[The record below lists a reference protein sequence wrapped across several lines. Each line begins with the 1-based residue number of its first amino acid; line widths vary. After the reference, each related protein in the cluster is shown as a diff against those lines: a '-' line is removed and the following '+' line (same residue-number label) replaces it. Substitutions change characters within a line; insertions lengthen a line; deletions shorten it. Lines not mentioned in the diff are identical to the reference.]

1 MQFIRRQ
8 TALFLCMFP
17 IFISAQNAEH
27 GSGSASG
34 TVIDQQGRPVAG
46 LHVMVEHSA
55 LGTVTDTAGR
65 YHLQK
70 IPSGIYTL
78 IYSHIAFQTQRFPAV
93 LIKSGQNA
101 SIDTLIMTTKVL
113 KGPTVVVTATRGART
128 ATETAAAINVLPQ
141 SAIRERNVKS
151 LSEALREEP
160 GVSVQKTSHGGGS
173 AIIRGLS
180 SNMVLL
186 MVDGIRLNNSTY
198 RRGNH
203 PYLTL
208 VDYQMVKQ
216 MEVVRG
222 PMSVLYGSDALGGTV
237 NAITDIQGLT
247 HGAPGLNYRLFSRF
261 STADRERSSHAEI
274 AWNAKRWA
282 LETGVSLKDFGDLR
296 RGTHASKA
304 VLERS
309 TDAVQAP
316 SAFSA
321 TDANAKLIFRADA
334 RRTLI
339 AAWQM
344 SRRPKV
350 PRYDKY
356 ENSGYHRWH
365 YVDQNRDLGY
375 IKYQDD
381 VKAPWLSSL
390 SATLS
395 YQRQGEG
402 RETQKTL
409 QHDIAAEYDRVGT
422 LGLTLQGL
430 TERGRHA
437 LTWGTESYFD
447 HVRSRAEIRLL
458 AGGTT
463 AAVRGRYPDGATYQQ
478 LGLYLQDE
486 IHMAATTTVIPGLR
500 YSRMHTDFTLPLD
513 ADGQNW
519 EHITQQFDALTAS
532 LGLIHQLGD
541 GCFLNANLGQAF
553 RAPNLSD
560 IGKLGESKGST
571 WEVPNPAL
579 KSETMLSMDLGLKIE
594 REHLSLSASFYYA
607 AIDHLIA
614 TADFTTNAGASVYD
628 YNGVSYKVKAKQN
641 LGKAYLRGMES
652 ALAYDMGH
660 GFCLRGNWTLTYG
673 QNTTLQEPMG
683 KLPPAFGLAGLRWA
697 CQNFHAELY
706 TRWAGKQ
713 NRLSADDLDDD
724 RIPHGGTPAWQT
736 LNLRTVFQPFPSI
749 KLHAAVE
756 NLLDRNYREHGSGI
770 NAPGRNFILS
780 LEYRRQ

>member
-8 TALFLCMFP
+8 TALFLCIFP
-17 IFISAQNAEH
+17 ILLSAQNTED
-27 GSGSASG
+27 GSASG
-34 TVIDQQGRPVAG
+34 AVIDTQGRPVAG
-46 LHVMVEHSA
+46 LHIMVEHSA
-55 LGTVTDTAGR
+55 LGTVSNTEGH
-65 YHLQK
+65 YQLNN
-70 IPSGIYTL
+70 IPPGIYTL
-78 IYSHIAFQTQRFPAV
+78 IYSHIAFKTERYPAV
-93 LIKSGQNA
+93 LIKSGQTVQ
-101 SIDTLIMTTKVL
+101 IDTIVMTSRVL
-113 KGPTVVVTATRGART
+113 KGPKLVVTATRGART

-141 SAIRERNVKS
+141 TAIRERNVKS

-208 VDYQMVKQ
+208 VDYQMVRQ

-237 NAITDIQGLT
+237 NAITDIRGIAS
-247 HGAPGLNYRLFSRF
+247 GRNGLNYRLFSRF
-261 STADRERSSHAEI
+261 ASADRERSSRAEI
-274 AWNAKRWA
+274 AWNTKRWA
-282 LETGVSLKDFGDLR
+282 VEAGVSLKDFGNLR
-296 RGTHASKA
+296 RGTRASRA

-309 TDAVQAP
+309 NDAEQAP

-321 TDANAKLIFRADA
+321 TDANAKVIFRADQ

-344 SRRPKV
+344 SRRPEV

-365 YVDQNRDLGY
+365 YIDQNRDLAY
-375 IKYQDD
+375 LKYQDD

-390 SATLS
+390 KATLS
-395 YQRQGEG
+395 WQRQSEG
-402 RETQKTL
+402 RKTQKTL
-409 QHDIAAEYDRVGT
+409 QHDIAEEHDEVGT

-437 LTWGTESYFD
+437 LTWGAESYLD
-447 HVRSRAEIRLL
+447 KISSRAEIQRL

-463 AAVRGRYPDGATYQQ
+463 AALRGRYPDGATYQQ
-478 LGLYLQDE
+478 LGIYLQDE
-486 IHMAATTTVIPGLR
+486 IQMAAKTTLIPGLR
-500 YSRMHTDFTLPLD
+500 YSRMHTEFTLPLD
-513 ADGQNW
+513 ADGQHW
-519 EHITQQFDALTAS
+519 DRITQQFDAVTAS
-532 LGLIHQLGD
+532 LGFIHQLGD

-579 KSETMLSMDLGLKIE
+579 DSETMLSMDLGLKIE
-594 REHLSLSASFYYA
+594 KERLSASASIYYA

-614 TADFTTNAGASVYD
+614 TADFTTPEGAAVYD

-641 LGKAYLRGMES
+641 LGKAFLRGVET
-652 ALAYDMGH
+652 ALAFDLGK
-660 GFCLRGNWTLTYG
+660 GFSMRGNWTVTYG
-673 QNTTLQEPMG
+673 QNTTLHEPMG
-683 KLPPAFGLAGLRWA
+683 KLPPAFGLVGLGWTR
-697 CQNFHAELY
+697 QNFHTELY
-706 TRWAGKQ
+706 TRWAARQ
-713 NRLSADDLDDD
+713 NRLSTDDLDDD
-724 RIPHGGTPAWQT
+724 RIPQGGTPAWQT
-736 LNLRTVFQPFPSI
+736 LNLRTTFQATSS
-749 KLHAAVE
+749 LQLQAAVE
-756 NLLDRNYREHGSGI
+756 NILDRNYREHGSGI

-780 LEYRRQ
+780 LEYRK